1 MANSI
6 PSSSS
11 DAAYSSDNDTEVTDS
26 SATTY
31 AYLAD
36 DPVHFSYRDG
46 DLTWSGAVGIDG
58 GISGG
63 KIKGEDV
70 ICVTEN
76 EGPNGTLG
84 YTIFSLL
91 PTEGG
96 TKKLPFELKTTSA
109 TNLPQECLESYLIRS
124 LPTYL
129 RSAETQIYVLIS
141 TLSGTGLAPDFYDAV
156 LHQVLGSIGLPEGSY
171 TLIRTDNAD
180 SVKDFA
186 SSTLLEGANK
196 GKKQSILMLSGD
208 GGMVDTI
215 NGLLE
220 RGEKSR
226 SYVNP
231 TLSQLPLGTGNALFH
246 SLHRPSPIPSIY
258 IQGLRT
264 LLHGTPLPLPIFS
277 VKFSSGAR
285 TITNEG
291 QTETPLTNNIVYG
304 AVVASYG
311 LHATLVADS
320 DTVEYRKHG
329 DQRFHLVAND
339 LLFPKDWTLPHAY
352 KASVTLTRSDGTEE
366 VIQRKEH
373 GYVLSVLVSNLE
385 RTFTI
390 SPESKPL
397 DGQLRVIHFGAAT
410 GKQTMKV
417 MEEAYKDG
425 NHIGMQ
431 WDEDGQK
438 GEVGYESIEKLR
450 INFEESGDSFKW
462 RRCCVD
468 GLIVGVEEGG
478 WMEVERLK
486 GEGTVDVVV
495 DL

>member
-11 DAAYSSDNDTEVTDS
+11 DAAHSSDNDTEVTDS

-58 GISGG
+58 RISGG
-63 KIKGEDV
+63 KIQGEDV

-76 EGPNGTLG
+76 EGPNGSLG

-96 TKKLPFELKTTSA
+96 IKKLPFELKTTSA
-109 TNLPQECLESYLIRS
+109 TNLPQECLESYLVRS

-129 RSAETQIYVLIS
+129 RSAETQIYVFDLNVVRD
-141 TLSGTGLAPDFYDAV
+141 G
-156 LHQVLGSIGLPEGSY
+156 IGARLLRRWKK
-171 TLIRTDNAD
+171 TIDID
-180 SVKDFA
+180 VKWRWW
-186 SSTLLEGANK
+186 
-196 GKKQSILMLSGD
+196 
-208 GGMVDTI
+208 MVDTI

-220 RGEKSR
+220 SGEKSR
-226 SYVNP
+226 SYVKP

-264 LLHGTPLPLPIFS
+264 LLRGTPLPLPIFS

-329 DQRFHLVAND
+329 DQRFHLVAGD
-339 LLFPKDWTLPHAY
+339 LLFPKDGALPHAY

-417 MEEAYKDG
+417 MGEAYKDG
-425 NHIGMQ
+425 GHIGMQ

-450 INFEESGDSFKW
+450 INFEESGEGFKW

-486 GEGTVDVVV
+486 GEGTVDIVV

>member
-1 MANSI
+1 MAYST
-6 PSSSS
+6 PSSNS
-11 DAAYSSDNDTEVTDS
+11 DATYSSPDNDTEVTES
-26 SATTY
+26 SATPY
-31 AYLAD
+31 AYLAN
-36 DPVHFSYRDG
+36 
-46 DLTWSGAVGIDG
+46 DLTWSGALGRDG
-58 GISGG
+58 GASGG

-70 ICVTEN
+70 ICVIEN
-76 EGPNGTLG
+76 EGRNHTPG
-84 YTIFSLL
+84 YTIFSLS
-91 PTEGG
+91 PIDGG
-96 TKKLPFELKTTSA
+96 VKKLAFELKITSA
-109 TNLPQECLESYLIRS
+109 TNLPQEGLESYLVKS

-129 RSAETQIYVLIS
+129 RSTETQIYVLIS
-141 TLSGTGLAPDFYDAV
+141 TLSGTGLAPDFYDTV
-156 LHQVLGSIGLPEGSY
+156 LHRILDSIGLPETSY
-171 TLIRTDNAD
+171 TLIKTDNAD
-180 SVKDFA
+180 SVKEFA
-186 SSTLLEGANK
+186 SSIVLDGANK
-196 GKKQSILMLSGD
+196 GIQQSILMLSGD

-220 RGEKSR
+220 SGEKSS
-226 SYVNP
+226 SYVKP
-231 TLSQLPLGTGNALFH
+231 TLSQLPL
-246 SLHRPSPIPSIY
+246 
-258 IQGLRT
+258 GLRT

-277 VKFSSGAR
+277 VRFSSGAR

-291 QTETPLTNNIVYG
+291 QTETPLTNNVVYG

-329 DQRFHLVAND
+329 DKRFHLVAGD
-339 LLFPKDWTLPHAY
+339 LLYPKDGALPHAY
-352 KASVTLTRSDGTEE
+352 KASVTLTRSNGTEE
-366 VIQRKEH
+366 RISRKEH
-373 GYVLSVLVSNLE
+373 GYILSSLVSKLE

-390 SPESKPL
+390 SPASQPL
-397 DGQLRVIHFGAAT
+397 DGQLRVVHFGAAT
-410 GKQTMKV
+410 GKQTMRV

-425 NHIGMQ
+425 NHIGMK

-450 INFEESGDSFKW
+450 IDFEEPGEGFKW

>member
-11 DAAYSSDNDTEVTDS
+11 DAAHSSDNDTEVTDS

-58 GISGG
+58 RISGG
-63 KIKGEDV
+63 KIQGEDV

-76 EGPNGTLG
+76 EGPNGSLG

-96 TKKLPFELKTTSA
+96 IKKLPFELKTTSA
-109 TNLPQECLESYLIRS
+109 TNLPQECLESYLVRS

-156 LHQVLGSIGLPEGSY
+156 LYQILGSVGLPEGSY

-186 SSTLLEGANK
+186 SSTLLGGANK

-220 RGEKSR
+220 SGEKSR
-226 SYVNP
+226 SYVKP

-264 LLHGTPLPLPIFS
+264 LLRGTPLPLPIFS

-329 DQRFHLVAND
+329 DQRFHLVAGD
-339 LLFPKDWTLPHAY
+339 LLFPKDGALPHAY

-417 MEEAYKDG
+417 MGEAYKDG
-425 NHIGMQ
+425 SHIGMQ

-450 INFEESGDSFKW
+450 INFEESGEGFKW

-486 GEGTVDVVV
+486 GEGTVDIVV

>member
-11 DAAYSSDNDTEVTDS
+11 DAAHSSDNDTEVTDS

-58 GISGG
+58 RISGG
-63 KIKGEDV
+63 KIQGEDV

-76 EGPNGTLG
+76 EGPNGSLG

-96 TKKLPFELKTTSA
+96 IKKLPFELKTTSA
-109 TNLPQECLESYLIRS
+109 TNLPQECLESYLVRS

-156 LHQVLGSIGLPEGSY
+156 LYQILGSVGLPEGSY

-186 SSTLLEGANK
+186 SSTLLGGANK

-220 RGEKSR
+220 SGEKSR
-226 SYVNP
+226 W
-231 TLSQLPLGTGNALFH
+231 A
-246 SLHRPSPIPSIY
+246 SP
-258 IQGLRT
+258 
-264 LLHGTPLPLPIFS
+264 H
-277 VKFSSGAR
+277 
-285 TITNEG
+285 N
-291 QTETPLTNNIVYG
+291 
-304 AVVASYG
+304 
-311 LHATLVADS
+311 
-320 DTVEYRKHG
+320 
-329 DQRFHLVAND
+329 
-339 LLFPKDWTLPHAY
+339 
-352 KASVTLTRSDGTEE
+352 
-366 VIQRKEH
+366 
-373 GYVLSVLVSNLE
+373 LSVL
-385 RTFTI
+385 FTTNI
-390 SPESKPL
+390 L
-397 DGQLRVIHFGAAT
+397 CT
-410 GKQTMKV
+410 GRM
-417 MEEAYKDG
+417 
-425 NHIGMQ
+425 
-431 WDEDGQK
+431 
-438 GEVGYESIEKLR
+438 
-450 INFEESGDSFKW
+450 
-462 RRCCVD
+462 
-468 GLIVGVEEGG
+468 
-478 WMEVERLK
+478 
-486 GEGTVDVVV
+486 
-495 DL
+495 

>member
-1 MANSI
+1 MAYSI
-6 PSSSS
+6 PSSNS
-11 DAAYSSDNDTEVTDS
+11 DATYSSSDNDTEVTES
-26 SATTY
+26 SATPY
-31 AYLAD
+31 AYLAN
-36 DPVHFSYRDG
+36 
-46 DLTWSGAVGIDG
+46 DLTWSGSVGLDG
-58 GISGG
+58 GVSDG

-70 ICVTEN
+70 ICVVEN
-76 EGPNGTLG
+76 EGRNQTSG
-84 YTIFSLL
+84 YTIFSLS
-91 PTEGG
+91 PIDGG
-96 TKKLPFELKTTSA
+96 VGKLPFELKTTSA
-109 TNLPQECLESYLIRS
+109 TKLPQECLESYLVKS

-141 TLSGTGLAPDFYDAV
+141 TLSGTGLAPYFYDNV
-156 LHQVLGSIGLPEGSY
+156 LNRILDSIGLPATSY
-171 TLIRTDNAD
+171 TLIKTDNAD
-180 SVKDFA
+180 SVKEFA
-186 SSTLLEGANK
+186 GSILLDGANK
-196 GKKQSILMLSGD
+196 GIKQSILMLSGD

-220 RGEKSR
+220 SGEKSG
-226 SYVNP
+226 SYVKP

-258 IQGLRT
+258 VQGLRT

-277 VKFSSGAR
+277 VRFSSGAR

-329 DQRFHLVAND
+329 DKRFHLVAGD
-339 LLFPKDWTLPHAY
+339 LLYPKDGALPHAY
-352 KASVTLTRSDGTEE
+352 KASVTLTRSNGTEE
-366 VIQRKEH
+366 RIPRKEH
-373 GYVLSVLVSNLE
+373 GYILSSLVSKLE

-390 SPESKPL
+390 SPASKPL
-397 DGQLRVIHFGAAT
+397 DGQLRVVHFGAAT
-410 GKQTMKV
+410 GKQTMRV

-425 NHIGMQ
+425 NHIGMR
-431 WDEDGQK
+431 WNEDGQK
-438 GEVGYESIEKLR
+438 GEVGYDCIEKLR
-450 INFEESGDSFKW
+450 IDFDEPGEGFKW